1 MSRMTSREATN
12 RTALAVATVIF
23 FMWGF
28 LTSLNDVLVPHLKA
42 VFSLNYAHVMLVQF
56 TFFGAYFVMSLPS
69 GKVVSRWGYK
79 QSMVI
84 GLVVAGAGALLFYPA
99 AALPSFGLFLTA
111 FFTLATGITLLQVAA
126 NPYVALL
133 GPVRTASS
141 RLNLAQALNS
151 LGTTLAPKVGGMII
165 LSVAVLGAA
174 ALAQLPPAAQ
184 AAYRARQA
192 ALVQGPYVGLA
203 IVLFVLAAGVYLFH
217 LPALAERT
225 PDRAAD
231 DPSFAGALRH
241 RHLRLGVVGIFVY
254 VGAEV
259 SIGSFLISYIS
270 LPGIG
275 HMPESRAATF
285 VSLYWGGAML
295 GRFVGA
301 AALQRFDPRRLLGGV
316 AAVAALLVLTTMTT
330 AGFVAVWSIVAIGLF
345 NSVMFPNIFTLGIE
359 RMGALTGKASSL
371 LIMAIVG
378 GAVVPLLQ
386 GVLAD
391 RIGVQHAFVLPLL
404 CYLYI
409 IYYGFRGSRIEETAM
424 VEVGG

>member
-1 MSRMTSREATN
+1 
-12 RTALAVATVIF
+12 LAVATVIF

-42 VFSLNYAHVMLVQF
+42 VFSLNYSHVMLVQF

-79 QSMVI
+79 QSIVI
-84 GLVVAGAGALLFYPA
+84 GLVVAGLGALLFYPA
-99 AALPSFGLFLTA
+99 AALPSFGLFLAA

-133 GPVRTASS
+133 GPARTASS

-151 LGTTLAPKVGGMII
+151 LGTTLAPKFGGMII

-174 ALAQLPPAAQ
+174 DLARLPAAAQ
-184 AAYRARQA
+184 IAYRARQA
-192 ALVQGPYVGLA
+192 ALVQGPYLGLA
-203 IVLFVLAAGVYLFH
+203 VVLFALAAGVYLFH
-217 LPALAERT
+217 LPALAS
-225 PDRAAD
+225 AAHGHGGAD
-231 DPSFAGALRH
+231 AELSFLDALRH
-241 RHLRLGVVGIFVY
+241 RHLRLGVIGIFVY

-259 SIGSFLISYIS
+259 SIGSFLINYIS
-270 LPGIG
+270 LPDIG
-275 HMPESRAATF
+275 HMAESRAATF
-285 VSLYWGGAML
+285 VSLYWGGAMI
-295 GRFVGA
+295 GRFAGA
-301 AALQRFDPRRLLGGV
+301 AVLQRFDPRRLLGG
-316 AAVAALLVLTTMTT
+316 AAGVAALLVATTMTT

-345 NSVMFPNIFTLGIE
+345 NSIMFPNIFTLGIE
-359 RMGALTGKASSL
+359 RMGPLTGKASSL

-386 GVLAD
+386 GALAD
-391 RIGVQHAFVLPLL
+391 RIGVQHAFVLPLA

-409 IYYGFRGSRIEETAM
+409 IYYGFRGSRIEEPVLIHA
-424 VEVGG
+424 